1 MNNTRKVVL
10 LGDSIRLIGY
20 GAHVKD
26 ALGEGYTVWQPT
38 DNCRYAQ
45 YTFRLLFEQ
54 WESLRDADVI
64 HFNCG
69 LWDVYDQFCEGE
81 TFSEIDAYVRT
92 VERIA
97 RRLLSVTPNVL
108 FSTTTPVKA
117 AHKHVRNT
125 DVARFNEAV
134 IPRLAALG
142 VHILDLHTLVR
153 ENVDTYVLD
162 TDYIHLTE
170 EGAKACAARVA
181 EAIRTLTER
190 S

>member
-1 MNNTRKVVL
+1 MEKIRKVVL
-10 LGDSIRLIGY
+10 LGDSIRQIGY
-20 GAHVKD
+20 GAHVEA

-45 YTFRLLFEQ
+45 YTFRLLIEQ

-69 LWDVYDQFCEGE
+69 LWDVYDQFCEGA
-81 TFSEIDAYVRT
+81 TFSSPEAYAAT

-97 RRLLSVTPNVL
+97 RRLLTVTPHVI

-117 AHKHVRNT
+117 AHKHVRCA
-125 DVARFNEAV
+125 DVVRFNEAV
-134 IPRLAALG
+134 VPRLLALG
-142 VHILDLHTLVR
+142 VHIVDLHTLVR
-153 ENVDTYVLD
+153 DNLDAFVLD
-162 TDYIHLTE
+162 TDHIHLTVA
-170 EGAKACAARVA
+170 GAHACAAAVA

-190 S
+190 G